1 MTLTDQYIALIES
14 LYDLEQRD
22 LFEIRS
28 STQQIESALEEYY
41 WEDIKAKIQYYFTR
55 KNNKIPPNVSQ
66 ILAFLETD
74 EKIKKKTDDVSLYD
88 YPQDEIPKT
97 KLWSIKNTFDMF
109 VKVLIDCGVI
119 RDNQGNFNNSYGI
132 YDESG
137 NFILN
142 PAQWLKWELQAAK
155 QIKPEVFMNFP
166 HATLAEQT
174 ALAIQNGLIKF
185 EVKKFDKPY
194 KWLTGEKD
202 VKKYL
207 HKIIKNT

>member
-28 STQQIESALEEYY
+28 STQQIESALADYY

-74 EKIKKKTDDVSLYD
+74 EKIKRKSEETVGYD
-88 YPQDEIPKT
+88 YPKEEMPTT

-109 VKVLIDCGVI
+109 VKCLIDCGVI
-119 RDNQGNFNNSYGI
+119 KDAQGNFHNNYGM
-132 YDESG
+132 YDSKNEL
-137 NFILN
+137 ILN
-142 PAQWLKWELQAAK
+142 PKQWLQWELQAAK
-155 QIKPEVFMNFP
+155 QIKPEVFINFQY
-166 HATLAEQT
+166 ATFAEQV

-207 HKIIKNT
+207 QKIIKNT